1 MRARL
6 TAEQRDAIRR
16 QGGILELEDEET
28 NRLYVIVDS
37 ELHHLAMKALEERD
51 VHQAIQAGI
60 DDLEAGR
67 VVPFA
72 EVDARLRKKLG
83 LPTADS

>member
-6 TAEQRDAIRR
+6 TAEQRSAIRR

-37 ELHHLAMKALEERD
+37 ELHHRAMKALEERD
-51 VHQAIQAGI
+51 VQQAIQAGI

-72 EVDARLRKKLG
+72 EVDARLRRKLG